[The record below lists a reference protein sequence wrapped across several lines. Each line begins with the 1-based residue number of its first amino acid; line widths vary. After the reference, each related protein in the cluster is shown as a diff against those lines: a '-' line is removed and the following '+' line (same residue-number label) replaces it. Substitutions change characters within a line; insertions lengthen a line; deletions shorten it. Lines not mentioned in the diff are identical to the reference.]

1 MYGLKII
8 SHFAAAHKLHNYHG
22 KCESLHGH
30 NWRVEVYVVGK
41 EVNEKGG
48 MLIDFQ
54 ELKSM
59 VKKCLDRLDHTYLN
73 EIAPFDKESP
83 TSEHIARY
91 IFYFLK
97 KHLPAHIYMG
107 KVTVWES
114 ETTCAEYWEEN
125 AF

>member
-8 SHFAAAHKLHNYHG
+8 SHFAAAHRLRNYHG

-30 NWRVEVYVVGK
+30 NWKVEVYVVGK
-41 EVNEKGG
+41 ELDKEG

-54 ELKSM
+54 ALKSL

-73 EIAPFDKESP
+73 DLTPFDKENP

-91 IFYFLK
+91 IFYLLK
-97 KHLPAHIYMG
+97 KHLPPHVSIG

-114 ETTCAEYWEEN
+114 ETACAEYWEEDV
-125 AF
+125 F